1 METIVLNIRWAGYLL
16 FAIGLINWR
25 YQNSFEK
32 GAPLWIFGLA
42 LIVGTYIPAVTKV
55 MVLDQVQ
62 WQGPSCL
69 AIDDAGNA
77 VTLGEPAEALLGK
90 EPRGISVKF
99 PFHRGAVVNEQW
111 GEQFLQILIKQ
122 KVFL

>member
-32 GAPLWIFGLA
+32 GAPLWMFGLA

-55 MVLDQVQ
+55 MATKV
-62 WQGPSCL
+62 G
-69 AIDDAGNA
+69 ATI
-77 VTLGEPAEALLGK
+77 
-90 EPRGISVKF
+90 I
-99 PFHRGAVVNEQW
+99 AVVVVLLLVLA
-111 GEQFLQILIKQ
+111 FTA
-122 KVFL
+122 